1 MRVGI
6 DVGVGMMGV
15 SVGIAVAGAVI
26 RIIVGTP
33 LAVISSGAFAASRW
47 LITNRAPMMIIAV
60 NMTPPNSQKSGE
72 LIRPLFA
79 VESSEFNRFVQFMFE
94 GDE

>member
-1 MRVGI
+1 
-6 DVGVGMMGV
+6 
-15 SVGIAVAGAVI
+15 
-26 RIIVGTP
+26 
-33 LAVISSGAFAASRW
+33 
-47 LITNRAPMMIIAV
+47 MMITAV